1 MIYRQ
6 RSTSPSPL
14 PSPLPLPATLTS
26 RHRHR
31 HQIATASVQQASIIV
46 TQAVGTV
53 GLSELSDVGL
63 LSELSDC
70 RTDGRQWKT
79 VDERGTMS
87 CTVGITVGHCRT
99 CRTVGLSDLSDCRIT
114 VGKLSDCCRITVGIY
129 CRTVGPGLRFQEWCL
144 SLKRRLRV
152 HASGVASQK
161 HRSRCCKRCP
171 RESDAALHN
180 TSGVW

>member
-1 MIYRQ
+1 M
-6 RSTSPSPL
+6 
-14 PSPLPLPATLTS
+14 
-26 RHRHR
+26 
-31 HQIATASVQQASIIV
+31 QQASIIV

-114 VGKLSDCCRITVGIY
+114 VGKLSENCRIAVGLLSESTVGLSDQ
-129 CRTVGPGLRFQEWCL
+129 GSGGQLDSSCL
-144 SLKRRLRV
+144 
-152 HASGVASQK
+152 
-161 HRSRCCKRCP
+161 
-171 RESDAALHN
+171 
-180 TSGVW
+180 